1 MRAPLIR
8 LFVTLF
14 VAAALLQVSRA
25 EQQPPAGAGSQQQPP
40 PPPPAGQ
47 TPQDPQRQPTFR
59 SGINFVRVDV
69 IVSDKDGNPILD
81 LKPEDFSVSEDGHAQ
96 KVEQFQVI
104 RIDPL
109 DQVEGPTNS
118 EPRSAIDEEREAS
131 RPEVRLFVIL
141 LDDYHVRRGND
152 MSVRKPLIDF
162 IENQLAP
169 ADMVAIMYPLTPVD
183 DISFTRNKS
192 RLISAIQNFEGRKFN
207 YTPRNLFE
215 EQYTFYPAAVVERIR
230 NQVTMSALK
239 AAAYRLG
246 ALREGRKSI
255 IFVSEGMTELLP
267 AQLNDPV
274 AEMPGLRNPN
284 RNNPNA
290 RIDERT
296 EWQAKLDMANELQEV
311 FQTVNTQNTSIYAV
325 DPRGLAVF
333 EYGINESV
341 GLQKDM
347 ADLRTALDS
356 LRVLADNTDGRA
368 IINRNDLATGMK
380 QIIRD
385 ASGYYLLGY
394 TSNRSPSD
402 GKFHEIKVSVARRGV
417 QVRARKGY
425 WALTKDDIERATAP
439 AKPEAPAAV
448 TKALTAL
455 ATPPGGRAADF
466 WVGTSLGQNGRTKVT
481 FAWEPGLGEAART
494 QDVPTAATVM
504 LTAVAP
510 DGRPVFRGRVPDP
523 PSTSQSD
530 GGVVS
535 FEAPPGQLQLRMT
548 VEAEGG
554 RVLDS
559 STRELTLPDYTQT
572 QVSLGTPRLYRARTA
587 RDVQIIRANAAA
599 APAVEREFS
608 RTERLLIQIDA
619 YAPGGSVPAVTAKL
633 LNRAGTKM
641 SDFTIQR
648 AASGGFE
655 TELPLSALA
664 AGEYLIEFT
673 AKTES
678 GTAQDTIAFRDGK
691 GSNGFQ

>member
-14 VAAALLQVSRA
+14 VATAALQVPRA
-25 EQQPPAGAGSQQQPP
+25 QQPP
-40 PPPPAGQ
+40 PQQPPPATPPAQGQ
-47 TPQDPQRQPTFR
+47 PQDPQQRQPTFR
-59 SGINFVRVDV
+59 TGINFVRVDV
-69 IVSDKDGNPILD
+69 IVSDRNGAPILD
-81 LKPEDFSVSEDGHAQ
+81 LKAEDFAVSEDGHAQ
-96 KVEQFQVI
+96 KVEQFQLI
-104 RIDPL
+104 KIDPL
-109 DQVEGPTNS
+109 DQVEGPSNS
-118 EPRSAIDEEREAS
+118 EPRSALDEEREAA

-169 ADMVAIMYPLTPVD
+169 ADLVAIMYPLTPVN
-183 DISFTRNKS
+183 DISFTRNRS
-192 RLISAIQNFEGRKFN
+192 RLVAAIQNFEGRKYN
-207 YTPRNLFE
+207 YTPRNMFE

-239 AAAYRLG
+239 AASFRLG
-246 ALREGRKSI
+246 GLREGRKSI
-255 IFVSEGMTELLP
+255 IFVSEGLTELLP
-267 AQLNDPV
+267 PQLNDPV

-284 RNNPNA
+284 RGNPNA
-290 RIDERT
+290 RVDERT
-296 EWQAKLDMANELQEV
+296 EWQAKLDMAQELREV

-325 DPRGLAVF
+325 DPRGLAAF
-333 EYGINESV
+333 EYGINEGV
-341 GLQKDM
+341 GLQKDT

-394 TSNRSPSD
+394 TSNRSPTD
-402 GKFHEIKVSVARRGV
+402 GKFHEIKVAVARKGV

-425 WALTKDDIERATAP
+425 WALTKEDVERATAP
-439 AKPEAPAAV
+439 PKPEAPAAV
-448 TKALTAL
+448 TKALTTL
-455 ATPPGGRAADF
+455 AAPPGGRPANF
-466 WVGTSLGQNGRTKVT
+466 WVGTSLGQNGNTKVT
-481 FAWEPGLGEAART
+481 FVWEPGLTEGARNA
-494 QDVPTAATVM
+494 DVPNASAVM

-510 DGRPVFRGRVPDP
+510 DGRPVFRGRVDG
-523 PSTSQSD
+523 STTPANGA
-530 GGVVS
+530 GGSVS
-535 FEAPPGQLQLRMT
+535 FEAPPGQIQLRMS
-548 VEAEGG
+548 VEADAG

-559 STRELTLPDYTQT
+559 SVRELTLPDYSQI

-587 RDVQIIRANAAA
+587 RDVQALRANPAA
-599 APAVEREFS
+599 APTVDREYS

-619 YAPGGSVPAVTAKL
+619 YAPGGVVPALTATL
-633 LNRAGTKM
+633 LNRAGAKM

-648 AASGGFE
+648 NAAGSFE

-678 GTAQDTIAFRDGK
+678 GTAQETIAFRVGR
-691 GSNGFQ
+691 

>member
-1 MRAPLIR
+1 MRASFIR
-8 LFVTLF
+8 LFVTVF
-14 VAAALLQVSRA
+14 VATAALQVPLA
-25 EQQPPAGAGSQQQPP
+25 EQHASAGPDQAQQQPP
-40 PPPPAGQ
+40 PTPPPAQ
-47 TPQDPQRQPTFR
+47 QPQDQRQPTFR
-59 SGINFVRVDV
+59 TGINFVRVDV
-69 IVSDKDGNPILD
+69 IVSDNAGNPLLD
-81 LKPEDFSVSEDGHAQ
+81 LKAEDFAVSEDGHPQ
-96 KVEQFQVI
+96 KIEQFQVI
-104 RIDPL
+104 KIDPL
-109 DQVEGPTNS
+109 DQIEGPSNA

-169 ADMVAIMYPLTPVD
+169 ADMVAIMYPLTPVN
-183 DISFTRNKS
+183 DISFTRNRS
-192 RLISAIQNFEGRKFN
+192 RLVSAIQNFEGRKFN
-207 YTPRNLFE
+207 YTPRNMFE

-246 ALREGRKSI
+246 SLREGRKSI

-267 AQLNDPV
+267 PQLNDPM

-284 RNNPNA
+284 RGNPNA
-290 RIDERT
+290 RADERT
-296 EWQAKLDMANELQEV
+296 QWQAKLDMAHELQEV

-333 EYGINESV
+333 EYGINETV
-341 GLQKDM
+341 GLQQDT

-356 LRVLADNTDGRA
+356 LRTLADNTEGRA

-385 ASGYYLLGY
+385 SSGYYLLGY

-402 GKFHEIKVSVARRGV
+402 GKFHEIKVSVARKGV

-425 WALTKDDIERATAP
+425 WALTKEDIERATAP
-439 AKPEAPAAV
+439 PKPEAPAAV

-455 ATPPGGRAADF
+455 AAPPGGRAANV
-466 WVGTSLGQNGRTKVT
+466 WVGTSLGQNGTTKVT
-481 FAWEPGLGEAART
+481 FAWEPGLVEGVRNK
-494 QDVPTAATVM
+494 DVPAAATVL

-510 DGRPVFRGRVPDP
+510 DGRPIFRGRVPDP
-523 PSTSQSD
+523 QSSAQSD
-530 GGVVS
+530 GGSVS
-535 FEAPPGQLQLRMT
+535 FDAPPGQLQLRMT

-587 RDVQIIRANAAA
+587 KDVQTIRANAKT
-599 APAVEREFS
+599 APTVEREFS
-608 RTERLLIQIDA
+608 RTERLLIQIEA
-619 YAPGGSVPAVTAKL
+619 YAPGGSVPAVTATL

-648 AASGGFE
+648 AASGTFE
-655 TELPLSALA
+655 TELPLSGLA

-673 AKTES
+673 AKTDS
-678 GTAQDTIAFRDGK
+678 GTAQDTIALRVGR
-691 GSNGFQ
+691 

>member
-1 MRAPLIR
+1 MRAPVIR

-14 VAAALLQVSRA
+14 VAAALLQVPRA
-25 EQQPPAGAGSQQQPP
+25 EQSPSAGAGGQQQPP

-47 TPQDPQRQPTFR
+47 NPQDQQRQPTFR

-69 IVSDKDGNPILD
+69 IVSDKDGNPLLD
-81 LKPEDFSVSEDGHAQ
+81 LKPEDFAVTEDGHPQ
-96 KVEQFQVI
+96 KVEQFQLI

-169 ADMVAIMYPLTPVD
+169 ADMVAIMYPLTPVN
-183 DISFTRNKS
+183 DISFTRNKA
-192 RLISAIQNFEGRKFN
+192 RLVSAIQNFEGRKFN
-207 YTPRNLFE
+207 YTPRNMFE
-215 EQYTFYPAAVVERIR
+215 EQYTFYPAAVVERVR

-267 AQLNDPV
+267 AQLNDPI

-284 RNNPNA
+284 RGNPNA

-296 EWQAKLDMANELQEV
+296 EWQAKLDMANELQQV

-341 GLQKDM
+341 GMQKDT

-356 LRVLADNTDGRA
+356 LRTLADNTDGRA

-402 GKFHEIKVSVARRGV
+402 GKFHEIKVTVARRGV

-439 AKPEAPAAV
+439 PKPEAPAAV

-455 ATPPGGRAADF
+455 AAPPGGRVADF
-466 WVGTSLGQNGRTKVT
+466 WVGTSLGQNGTTKVT
-481 FAWEPGLGEAART
+481 FAWESGLAEGARN
-494 QDVPTAATVM
+494 QDVPAAAAVM

-523 PSTSQSD
+523 PTTGQSA
-530 GGVVS
+530 GGAVS

-572 QVSLGTPRLYRARTA
+572 QVSLGTPRLYRGRTA
-587 RDVQIIRANAAA
+587 RDIQTIRANPAT

-608 RTERLLIQIDA
+608 RAERLLIQIDA

-633 LNRAGTKM
+633 LNRAGVRM

-648 AASGGFE
+648 AASGTFE
-655 TELPLSALA
+655 TELPLSSLA

-678 GTAQDTIAFRDGK
+678 GTAQDTIAFRVGR
-691 GSNGFQ
+691 